1 MNIQSNKNGTLK
13 KGDKVITACTM
24 FGTIPTNLTGI
35 ITDISGVYV
44 EINKSVVVHRSTVK
58 HI

>member
-1 MNIQSNKNGTLK
+1 MDIQSNKNGTLK
-13 KGDKVITACTM
+13 KGDKVITASTM

-35 ITDISGVYV
+35 ITDICGAYV
-44 EINKSVVVHRSTVK
+44 EINKSVVVHHSTVK

>member
-1 MNIQSNKNGTLK
+1 MDIQSNKNGNLK
-13 KGDKVITACTM
+13 KCDKVITDSTM

-35 ITDISGVYV
+35 ITDICGAYV
-44 EINKSVVVHRSTVK
+44 EINKSVVVHHSTVR

>member
-1 MNIQSNKNGTLK
+1 MDILSNKNGTFK
-13 KGDKVITACTM
+13 KGDKVITACIM

-35 ITDISGVYV
+35 ITDICGAYV
-44 EINKSVVVHRSTVK
+44 EINKSVIVHHSTVR